1 MNHLKA
7 KGIFFLLVTG
17 YSVILQS
24 CGGIPE
30 ETASNESSDKV
41 LAVADV
47 LTLVAEEND
56 ITRTLYTK
64 GIVGAGKK
72 QGLKFD
78 EDWQDDEVEAGPLP
92 ALFLRGISSDIRK
105 SDVPLGLYLGSD
117 FPINA
122 SNKFQGKQAE
132 LFTKIKID
140 QKPQHFYEEDQ
151 KLYTSM
157 FADLAV
163 AAPCVN
169 CHNDH
174 KSTTK
179 TDWKLGDVMGA
190 TTWQYPSDSLSYKE
204 AIGVINAYRNGTKAI
219 YNAYLEEI
227 AAFKNDSTKPQIGN
241 KWPSK
246 GFYLPTAEVFID
258 SVRKLASYH
267 SLEKLLLADNNKK
280 TNKIKDLASN

>member
-7 KGIFFLLVTG
+7 KGIFFLLLTL
-17 YSVILQS
+17 YCAILQS
-24 CGGIPE
+24 CGGVPE
-30 ETASNESSDKV
+30 ETSSNETSDKV
-41 LAVADV
+41 FAVADI

-132 LFTKIKID
+132 LFAKIKAD

-227 AAFKNDSTKPQIGN
+227 AAFKIDSTKPQIGN

-267 SLEKLLLADNNKK
+267 SLEKLLLADTKK
-280 TNKIKDLASN
+280 TTKTKDLVSR

>member
-1 MNHLKA
+1 MKNQKN
-7 KGIFFLLVTG
+7 IFPFVLFISCLSLT
-17 YSVILQS
+17 LTN
-24 CGGIPE
+24 CGGVPE
-30 ETASNESSDKV
+30 ESSMSSPSDKIFKV
-41 LAVADV
+41 EDV
-47 LTLVAEEND
+47 LTMIAEEND
-56 ITRTLYTK
+56 VTRTLYTK

-78 EDWQDDEVEAGPLP
+78 EDWQDEDVEAGPLP

-105 SDVPLGLYLGSD
+105 SPVPLGLYLGSD

-122 SNKFQGKQAE
+122 SNKFTGKQAE
-132 LFTKIKID
+132 LFKKIKET

-174 KSTTK
+174 KNTTK

-190 TTWQYPSDSLSYKE
+190 TTWQYPSDSLSIKE
-204 AIGVINAYRNGTKAI
+204 TINVIQAYRNGTKAI
-219 YNAYLEEI
+219 YNAYLAEI
-227 AAFKNDSTKPQIGN
+227 SKFKIDSTKPEIGQ
-241 KWPSK
+241 KWPSE
-246 GFYLPTAEVFID
+246 GFFLPTAEVFID
-258 SVRKLASYH
+258 SVRKLTSYH
-267 SLEKLLLADNNKK
+267 TLELLLSKK
-280 TNKIKDLASN
+280 GSEIASN

>member
-1 MNHLKA
+1 MNHSKINRLSF
-7 KGIFFLLVTG
+7 ILLSFL
-17 YSVILQS
+17 SILIQS
-24 CGGIPE
+24 CGGVPE
-30 ETASNESSDKV
+30 ETSTKAPSDKV
-41 LAVADV
+41 FAIAEI

-72 QGLKFD
+72 QGMKFD
-78 EDWQDDEVEAGPLP
+78 EDWQDDDVEAGPLP

-122 SNKFQGKQAE
+122 SNKFQGKQAT
-132 LFTKIKID
+132 LFEKIKAD

-174 KSTTK
+174 ESTTK

-190 TTWQYPSDSLSYKE
+190 TTWQYPSDSLSYKV
-204 AIGVINAYRNGTKAI
+204 AVGVINAYRNGTKAI
-219 YNAYLEEI
+219 YNAYLKEI
-227 AAFKNDSTKPQIGN
+227 AAFKIDSTKPAIGSN
-241 KWPSK
+241 WPSK

-267 SLEKLLLADNNKK
+267 SLEKLLLVENEKTEKK
-280 TNKIKDLASN
+280 KNSLASN

>member
-1 MNHLKA
+1 MNYFKKIYKIKYVALFLTA
-7 KGIFFLLVTG
+7 KIMV
-17 YSVILQS
+17 S
-24 CGGIPE
+24 CGGVPE
-30 ETASNESSDKV
+30 EDTEKKSSSKIF
-41 LAVADV
+41 AVADV

-56 ITRTLYTK
+56 VTRTLYTK
-64 GIVGAGKK
+64 AIVGAGKK

-117 FPINA
+117 YPINA

-132 LFTKIKID
+132 LFKKIKENQI
-140 QKPQHFYEEDQ
+140 PQHFFEEDQ
-151 KLYTSM
+151 KMYTSM

-174 KSTTK
+174 ESTTK

-204 AIGVINAYRNGTKAI
+204 AFDVIRAYRNGTKAI

-227 AAFKNDSTKPQIGN
+227 ASFTDQATKPEIGK

-258 SVRKLASYH
+258 SVRKITSYH
-267 SLEKLLLADNNKK
+267 SLEKLLAATEEK
-280 TNKIKDLASN
+280 SNSGLVSN

>member
-24 CGGIPE
+24 CGGVPE

-105 SDVPLGLYLGSD
+105 NDVPLGLYLGSD

-132 LFTKIKID
+132 LFAKIKTD

-267 SLEKLLLADNNKK
+267 SLEKLLLAENQK
-280 TNKIKDLASN
+280 TTKTKGLASN

>member
-7 KGIFFLLVTG
+7 KGIFLLLVTG

-24 CGGIPE
+24 CGGVPE

-132 LFTKIKID
+132 LFTKIKTD

-267 SLEKLLLADNNKK
+267 SLEKLLLAENQK
-280 TNKIKDLASN
+280 TTKTKGLASN

>member
-1 MNHLKA
+1 MNHLKT
-7 KGIFFLLVTG
+7 KWIFLLT
-17 YSVILQS
+17 SCISIIIQS
-24 CGGIPE
+24 CGGVPE
-30 ETASNESSDKV
+30 ETSSNGPSDKV
-41 LAVADV
+41 FAVADI

-78 EDWQDDEVEAGPLP
+78 EDWQDDEIEAGPLP

-132 LFTKIKID
+132 LFAKIKAD

-219 YNAYLEEI
+219 YNAYLKEI
-227 AAFKNDSTKPQIGN
+227 AAFKIDSTKPQIGKN
-241 KWPSK
+241 WPSK

-267 SLEKLLLADNNKK
+267 SMETLLLVERKDQK
-280 TNKIKDLASN
+280 TTKDLASN

>member
-1 MNHLKA
+1 MNLLK
-7 KGIFFLLVTG
+7 KTSLLSKLTLFLSIVLT
-17 YSVILQS
+17 S
-24 CGGIPE
+24 CGGVPE
-30 ETASNESSDKV
+30 EPSASLTSNKIFKV
-41 LAVADV
+41 EEV
-47 LTLVAEEND
+47 LTMIAEEND
-56 ITRTLYTK
+56 VTRTLYTK

-78 EDWQDDEVEAGPLP
+78 EDWQDEDVEAGPLP

-105 SDVPLGLYLGSD
+105 SPVPLGLYLGSD

-122 SNKFQGKQAE
+122 SNKFQGKQAS
-132 LFTKIKID
+132 LFEKIKKD
-140 QKPQHFYEEDQ
+140 QQPQHFYEEDQ

-174 KSTTK
+174 KNTTK

-190 TTWQYPSDSLSYKE
+190 TTWQYPSDSLSLKE
-204 AIGVINAYRNGTKAI
+204 TIAVVKAYRNGTKAI
-219 YNAYLEEI
+219 YNAYLAEI
-227 AAFKNDSTKPQIGN
+227 SKFKVDSTKPEIGT
-241 KWPSK
+241 KWPSE

-258 SVRKLASYH
+258 SVRKLTSYKT
-267 SLEKLLLADNNKK
+267 LEMLLSEKDV
-280 TNKIKDLASN
+280 KIAANLN

>member
-1 MNHLKA
+1 MNRY
-7 KGIFFLLVTG
+7 GIKKLVFLLAIN
-17 YSVILQS
+17 SILSLQS
-24 CGGIPE
+24 CGGVPE
-30 ETASNESSDKV
+30 EKSSTTQSSKV
-41 LAVADV
+41 FAVAEI
-47 LTLVAEEND
+47 LTLIAEEND

-64 GIVGAGKK
+64 AIVGAGKK

-105 SDVPLGLYLGSD
+105 SPVPLGLYLGSD

-122 SNKFQGKQAE
+122 SNKFIGKQAE
-132 LFTKIKID
+132 LFEKIKTN
-140 QKPQHFYEEDQ
+140 KESQHFFEEDQ

-169 CHNDH
+169 CHNEH
-174 KSTTK
+174 KNTTK

-204 AIGVINAYRNGTKAI
+204 AIDVIKAYRNGTKAI
-219 YNAYLEEI
+219 YTAYLDEI
-227 AAFKNDSTKPQIGN
+227 AAFKIDSTKPSIGN

-246 GFYLPTAEVFID
+246 GFFLPTAEVFID
-258 SVRKLASYH
+258 SVRKLTSYK
-267 SLEKLLLADNNKK
+267 SFEKLLADSDKRKNNY
-280 TNKIKDLASN
+280 LVSN

>member
-1 MNHLKA
+1 MNHLKT
-7 KGIFFLLVTG
+7 KGIFFSMISSIVFLT
-17 YSVILQS
+17 QS
-24 CGGIPE
+24 CGGVPE
-30 ETASNESSDKV
+30 ETSSENGPSDKV
-41 LAVADV
+41 FAVADI

-122 SNKFQGKQAE
+122 SNKFHGKQAE
-132 LFTKIKID
+132 LFKKIKAD

-227 AAFKNDSTKPQIGN
+227 AAFKVDSTKPQIGN
-241 KWPSK
+241 QWPSK

-267 SLEKLLLADNNKK
+267 SLEKLLLADTDK
-280 TNKIKDLASN
+280 NKITKGLAAN

>member
-1 MNHLKA
+1 MKKLKT
-7 KGIFFLLVTG
+7 KGILFTLIAISSLL
-17 YSVILQS
+17 LQS
-24 CGGIPE
+24 CGGVPE
-30 ETASNESSDKV
+30 ETSISTPSDKAF
-41 LAVADV
+41 AVAEI
-47 LTLVAEEND
+47 LTLIAEEND

-78 EDWQDDEVEAGPLP
+78 EDWQDDDVEAGPLP

-132 LFTKIKID
+132 LFQKIKTT

-174 KSTTK
+174 KNTTK

-190 TTWQYPSDSLSYKE
+190 TTWQYPSDSLSVKE

-227 AAFKNDSTKPQIGN
+227 AAFKIDSTKPEIGN

-258 SVRKLASYH
+258 SVRKLASYK
-267 SLEKLLLADNNKK
+267 SLELLLGSKSIAAK
-280 TNKIKDLASN
+280 

>member
-1 MNHLKA
+1 MNYLKT
-7 KGIFFLLVTG
+7 KRVFFLLVAII
-17 YSVILQS
+17 SIALQS
-24 CGGIPE
+24 CGGVPE
-30 ETASNESSDKV
+30 ETPSTAASDKV
-41 LAVADV
+41 FAVAEI
-47 LTLVAEEND
+47 LTLIAEEND

-78 EDWQDDEVEAGPLP
+78 EDWQDDDVEAGPLP

-105 SDVPLGLYLGSD
+105 SDIPLGLYLGSD

-122 SNKFQGKQAE
+122 SNKFQGKQAA
-132 LFTKIKID
+132 LFKKIKAT
-140 QKPQHFYEEDQ
+140 QEPQHFFEEDQ

-174 KSTTK
+174 ENTTK

-219 YNAYLEEI
+219 YNAYLKEI
-227 AAFKNDSTKPQIGN
+227 SEFKIDSTKPTIGN

-246 GFYLPTAEVFID
+246 GFYLPTAETFVD
-258 SVRKLASYH
+258 SVRKLTSYK
-267 SLEKLLLADNNKK
+267 SLEKLLLADNVTEDKE
-280 TNKIKDLASN
+280 TEGLAAN